1 MSVVVTPASIGR
13 TVRLTAL
20 VSSAEAAEVAKL
32 AAAAGMSVSAYLR
45 ERALGDGHSDT
56 DEQAAIRQVDAAID
70 RMEADLDS
78 AIAVLSGTI
87 ARIDGT

>member
-1 MSVVVTPASIGR
+1 MSVVLDPASVGR

-20 VSSAEAAEVAKL
+20 VSAVEAATVAKL

-45 ERALGDGHSDT
+45 DRALGGGHSDT
-56 DEQAAIRQVDAAID
+56 DEQAAMRQVDAAID

-87 ARIDGT
+87 ARINEI

>member
-1 MSVVVTPASIGR
+1 MSIALTPASIGR

-20 VSSAEAAEVAKL
+20 VSAAEAAEVAKL
-32 AAAAGMSVSAYLR
+32 AAAVGMSVSAYLR
-45 ERALGDGHSDT
+45 ERALGGGRSDT
-56 DEQAAIRQVDAAID
+56 GEQAAMRQVDAAID